1 MNASIGTADIGAM
14 IADTDFVEITE
25 ADGVR
30 IDIRCASTNNFLGR
44 NLYGSFDRFLLH
56 RIAADKLLRAVDLL
70 AAEKPGLR
78 LLLLDGLRPNRI
90 QHVFWEAV
98 RGTPQQIYVGDPEI
112 GSIHGFGLAVDLSL
126 VDEHGRELD
135 MGTPFDGFTALV
147 EPRLEAEFLASGA
160 LSASQID
167 NRLLL
172 RKVMTQAGFHVLPI
186 EWWHFD
192 ALPSDQVR
200 GRFSLIV

>member
-1 MNASIGTADIGAM
+1 
-14 IADTDFVEITE
+14 
-25 ADGVR
+25 
-30 IDIRCASTNNFLGR
+30 
-44 NLYGSFDRFLLH
+44 
-56 RIAADKLLRAVDLL
+56 
-70 AAEKPGLR
+70 
-78 LLLLDGLRPNRI
+78 
-90 QHVFWEAV
+90 
-98 RGTPQQIYVGDPEI
+98 
-112 GSIHGFGLAVDLSL
+112 
-126 VDEHGRELD
+126 